1 MEQVAS
7 MQLST
12 QQCVHNDDSKK
23 PLNNDTRDSLLK
35 EQLPEWNYDAENGE
49 VSRKF
54 KFKNY
59 YHTMAFVNAVAWIA
73 NKQAHHPDLEVSYAH
88 CLVRYTTHDAGNS
101 LCLNDLICAA
111 HIDALENN
119 GSFGPNFQD

>member
-1 MEQVAS
+1 MN
-7 MQLST
+7 QLNT
-12 QQCVHNDDSKK
+12 QECVHNDESKQPLDDS
-23 PLNNDTRDSLLK
+23 TRDSLLN
-35 EQLPEWNYDAENGE
+35 EQLSGWSYDSGKGE
-49 VSRKF
+49 ISRKF

-73 NKQAHHPDLEVSYAH
+73 NKQAHHPDLEVSYGH

-111 HIDALENN
+111 HISALEDN
-119 GSFGPNFQD
+119 GNFGPNFQD